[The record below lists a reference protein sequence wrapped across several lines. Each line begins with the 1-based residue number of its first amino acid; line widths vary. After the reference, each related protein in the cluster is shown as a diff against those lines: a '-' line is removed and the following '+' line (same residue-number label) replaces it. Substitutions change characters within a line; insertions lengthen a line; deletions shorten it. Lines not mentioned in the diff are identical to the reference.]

1 MSPKVFIIIL
11 NWNNWADTEECLKSL
26 ENNDYPNCDVVVVDN
41 GSTEKFSIFNFQF
54 SIKV

>member
-1 MSPKVFIIIL
+1 MPPKVFIIIV

-41 GSTEKFSIFNFQF
+41 GS
-54 SIKV
+54 